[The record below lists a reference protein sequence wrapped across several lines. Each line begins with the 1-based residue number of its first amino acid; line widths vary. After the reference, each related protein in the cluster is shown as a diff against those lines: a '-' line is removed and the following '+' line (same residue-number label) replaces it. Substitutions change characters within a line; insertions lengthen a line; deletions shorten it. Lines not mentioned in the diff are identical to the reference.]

1 MKFCV
6 YTLGCKVNYYESEAI
21 INKLKEYGDTTTTL
35 EFADVYVINTC
46 AVTNEAE
53 HKSRGIIAKI
63 NKINPNAKIYIMGC
77 SSKLHGES
85 YINRPNVKAVLG
97 TSSKEKIVDAILS
110 DSTGLTNYP
119 EEREYNDNFL
129 ISGNRIRSFIKI
141 QDGCNNFC
149 TYCIIPYTRGRERSR
164 TLSSISNELDIVTKN
179 SLEVVLVGINI
190 AGFGKDLKPQCT
202 LVDVVNLFKK
212 YPGVRLRF
220 SSFEMGTLTDE
231 LLSALQ
237 KLPAF
242 CPFFHLALQSGDD
255 NTLKKMNRKYT
266 TAEYMQAV
274 EKIRSYFPN
283 STISTDII
291 VGFPTETEEE
301 FNNSLDFVKKCNF
314 AFMHIFPYSKRDG
327 TVAEKWGILNG
338 SIVKNRVAKMTE
350 LEVAQKNK
358 FLKENIGV
366 TDEVLIETTQ
376 NGFLE
381 GYTKG
386 YIKCYIKSDCT
397 ALINQVV
404 RVKLIEPFKDGMKG
418 EIIYE

>member
-77 SSKLHGES
+77 SSKLHRES
-85 YINRPNVKAVLG
+85 YVNRPNVKAVLG

-110 DSTGLTNYP
+110 DFTGLASYP
-119 EEREYNDNFL
+119 EEKEYNDNFL

-190 AGFGKDLKPQCT
+190 AGYGKDLTPQCT

-220 SSFEMGTLTDE
+220 SSFEMGTITDE

-283 STISTDII
+283 ATISTDII

-338 SIVKNRVAKMTE
+338 SIVKVRVAKMTE

-358 FLKENIGV
+358 FLRENIGV
-366 TDEVLIETTQ
+366 TDEVLVETTQ

-386 YIKCYIKSDCT
+386 YIKCYIKSDYT
-397 ALINQVV
+397 ALINKVV
-404 RVKLIEPFKDGMKG
+404 NVRLIEPFKDGMKG

>member
-35 EFADVYVINTC
+35 ELADVYVINTC

-77 SSKLHGES
+77 SSRLHRES
-85 YINRPNVKAVLG
+85 YVNRPNVKAVLG

-110 DSTGLTNYP
+110 DFTGLANYP

-190 AGFGKDLKPQCT
+190 AGYGKDLTPQCT

-212 YPGVRLRF
+212 YPAVRLRF

-255 NTLKKMNRKYT
+255 STLKKMNRKYT

-283 STISTDII
+283 ATISTDII

-397 ALINQVV
+397 ALINKVV
-404 RVKLIEPFKDGMKG
+404 NVRLIEPFKDGMKG